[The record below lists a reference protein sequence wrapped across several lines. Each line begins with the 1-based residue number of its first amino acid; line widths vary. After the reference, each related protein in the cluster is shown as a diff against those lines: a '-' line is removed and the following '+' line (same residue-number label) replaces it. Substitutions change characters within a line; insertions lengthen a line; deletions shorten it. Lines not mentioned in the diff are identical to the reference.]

1 MKLQQSLSTQSN
13 QGKQFRNTQG
23 RKLLITVIALFVW
36 LIVYVQFVKSHEYRS
51 TRLIMQS
58 AGCHYV
64 ELHNI
69 PTHAYSV
76 PDTCSV
82 TASYR
87 PDVFGQG
94 GVILQGETYIELA
107 DNQIM
112 VAEVLQEQ
120 PWTEPQISAA
130 KWFGLAS
137 LVLIGLIAVLFL

>member
-1 MKLQQSLSTQSN
+1 MKSQKSRSTQSN
-13 QGKQFRNTQG
+13 QGKQFRYSQG
-23 RKLLITVIALFVW
+23 HKLLITVIALFVW

-69 PTHAYSV
+69 PIQANPV

-82 TASYR
+82 TVSYR
-87 PDVFGQG
+87 PDLFGRG
-94 GVILQGETYIELA
+94 GVILQGEAYIELA

-112 VAEVLQEQ
+112 VAEVLPEQ

-137 LVLIGLIAVLFL
+137 LALIGLIAVLFL